1 MHELDLEKLRRFSL
15 VVALILLTYS
25 LAGIKMI
32 PDANICFSGLPFKVS
47 RPGLLPIGLII
58 ASLCAIGRFY
68 YYGFMLKK
76 SPYRVRRDIL
86 DSMDLRYNKVKKVP
100 TYIGSIEFKTNISRP
115 DRESAEKYVSDFPD
129 AFPKVAGARPSMK
142 IKSSEFIGEDGD
154 NYISYDV
161 NIVIPALCI
170 HAAIFQDID
179 YSSPIWLN
187 LASLIIFIIF
197 QIVLKG

>member
-1 MHELDLEKLRRFSL
+1 
-15 VVALILLTYS
+15 
-25 LAGIKMI
+25 MI
-32 PDANICFSGLPFKVS
+32 PDANICFLGLPFKVS

-86 DSMDLRYNKVKKVP
+86 DSMDLRYNKIKKVP
-100 TYIGSIEFKTNISRP
+100 TYIGSIEFNANISCP
-115 DRESAEKYVSDFPD
+115 DRESAEKYISNFPD
-129 AFPKVAGARPSMK
+129 AFTKFAGARPSMK
-142 IKSSEFIGEDGD
+142 IKSSEFITEDED
-154 NYISYDV
+154 YSISYDV
-161 NIVIPALCI
+161 NVVIPTWCRR
-170 HAAIFQDID
+170 AAIFQDID

-197 QIVLKG
+197 RVC